1 VDSTCR
7 SRLQEYQPKR
17 SSGCAGGAIAGRRS
31 HRCADACGKFACME
45 TAGRIAALP
54 AGLINGD
61 DFH

>member
-1 VDSTCR
+1 MAR
-7 SRLQEYQPKR
+7 SRSR
-17 SSGCAGGAIAGRRS
+17 C
-31 HRCADACGKFACME
+31 CADACGKFACME